1 MVGRHP
7 VVSFFVLTFLISWIG
22 ALCIA
27 APYLA
32 RHQAVPQF
40 SGVLMFPA
48 MLLGPCLAGLFL
60 TRMLQGA
67 GGVRELFAQIRARGF
82 SARWYAT
89 LLLPPV
95 LVVVVLFGLS
105 EFVSPAYRPNWF
117 PIGILFGIPAGF
129 LEEVGWTGYALP
141 RMRSAVLLGM
151 LWSLWHLPVMNY
163 LGAATPHGSYWLV
176 FFFAFA
182 VAMTAMRV
190 LICWIYRKTGSI
202 LMTQLMH
209 VSSTGSL
216 VVFGA
221 SRVNAAQEAL
231 WYAVYGLSLW
241 IVAGIVIQ
249 QQRARVDLA

>member
-7 VVSFFVLTFLISWIG
+7 VLSFFVLTFLISWAG
-22 ALCIA
+22 ALSVA
-27 APYLA
+27 APYLI
-32 RHQAVPQF
+32 RHQVVPRF

-48 MLLGPCLAGLFL
+48 MLLGPSLAGLLL
-60 TRMLQGA
+60 TRMLGGA
-67 GGVRELFAQIRARGF
+67 SGVLDLFAGMRVLGY

-89 LLLPPV
+89 LLIPPV
-95 LVVVVLFGLS
+95 LVVGVLFCLKTFLS
-105 EFVSPAYRPNWF
+105 PVYRPNWF
-117 PIGILFGIPAGF
+117 PIGVLFGIPAGF
-129 LEEVGWTGYALP
+129 LEEIGWTGYALP
-141 RMRSAVLLGM
+141 RMRSVVLLGI

-182 VAMTAMRV
+182 VAMTAIRV

-202 LMTQLMH
+202 FMTQLMH

-221 SRVNAAQEAL
+221 SHVNAAQESL
-231 WYAVYGLSLW
+231 WYAVYGVSLW
-241 IVAGIVIQ
+241 IAAGIVIQ

>member
-7 VVSFFVLTFLISWIG
+7 VLTFFVLTFLISWAG
-22 ALCIA
+22 ALSVA
-27 APYLA
+27 APYLI

-40 SGVLMFPA
+40 SGILMFPA
-48 MLLGPCLAGLFL
+48 MLLGPSLSGILL
-60 TRMLQGA
+60 TRMSEGT
-67 GGVRELFAQIRARGF
+67 GGVRGLFGRMRARGF
-82 SARWYAT
+82 SAGWYAT
-89 LLLPPV
+89 LLIPPV
-95 LVVVVLFGLS
+95 LVVGVLFCL
-105 EFVSPAYRPNWF
+105 ETFVSPVYRPNWF
-117 PIGILFGIPAGF
+117 PIGVLFGIPAGF
-129 LEEVGWTGYALP
+129 LEEIGWTGYALP

-163 LGAATPHGSYWLV
+163 LGSATPHGSYWLL

-190 LICWIYRKTGSI
+190 LICWIYRGTGSI
-202 LMTQLMH
+202 FMTQLMH

-221 SRVNAAQEAL
+221 SRVNAAQEAF
-231 WYAVYGLSLW
+231 WYTVYGVSLW
-241 IVAGIVIQ
+241 IVAGIAIQ